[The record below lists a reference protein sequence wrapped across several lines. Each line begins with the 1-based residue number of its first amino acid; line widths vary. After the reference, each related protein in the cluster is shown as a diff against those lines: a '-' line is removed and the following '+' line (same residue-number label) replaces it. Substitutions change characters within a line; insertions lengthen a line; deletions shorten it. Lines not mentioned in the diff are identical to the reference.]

1 MYQYVHAGKHFPK
14 NGTCISLIVSINNGK
29 QRFYKSVNYFKF
41 NACACTVTVICVE
54 DGCTEEQ
61 PNLNI
66 IAHVLIFFF
75 EKSCLNIY
83 NWQ

>member
-1 MYQYVHAGKHFPK
+1 MGSKDFK
-14 NGTCISLIVSINNGK
+14 
-29 QRFYKSVNYFKF
+29 KSVNYFKF
-41 NACACTVTVICVE
+41 NACACTVICVE

-66 IAHVLIFFF
+66 IAHVLIFF

>member
-1 MYQYVHAGKHFPK
+1 MGSKDFK
-14 NGTCISLIVSINNGK
+14 
-29 QRFYKSVNYFKF
+29 KSVNYFKF

-75 EKSCLNIY
+75 RKIMLEYL
-83 NWQ
+83 